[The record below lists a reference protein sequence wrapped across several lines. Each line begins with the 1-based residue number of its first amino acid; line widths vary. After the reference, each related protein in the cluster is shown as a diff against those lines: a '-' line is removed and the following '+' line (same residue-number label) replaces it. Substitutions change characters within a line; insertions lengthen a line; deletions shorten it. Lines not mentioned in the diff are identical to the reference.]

1 MNVIFRADANYNIGI
16 GHIMRCLSIADS
28 CSAKNYCVKFIIA
41 GHDAESLIKNRG
53 YEVEVLSSDYS
64 QMDDELN
71 LWSNT
76 NHPDI
81 IVIDSY
87 FVTSSYFLKVKKTY
101 KCPIVYIDD
110 LYSHPYPVDILI
122 NYNAYALEIDYD
134 RIYSDAGIECPQLI
148 LGPTFAPLRQM
159 FKGLQQKKQ
168 KETVENILIAAG
180 GSDEFHLALAFV
192 ETINNQNP
200 FNLTYHIL
208 LGALNQDKEEI
219 RAKVSNNKNIVL
231 HENVSD
237 MKTLIQS
244 MDIVI
249 SAAGST
255 LYEVCACG
263 VPLIT
268 YILADNQIPGA
279 QAFDKLGLALNIGDL
294 RDSKSKKDD
303 VLSVLRTD
311 AITIILNVIRDLSH
325 NFELRKKMALQMQK
339 TVDGFGAD
347 RIANAIL
354 DRTSKKR

>member
-1 MNVIFRADANYNIGI
+1 MNIIFRADANYNIGI

-28 CSAKNYCVKFIIA
+28 CRAKNFGVKFIIA
-41 GHDAESLIKNRG
+41 GHDAEFLIKNRG
-53 YEVEVLSSDYS
+53 YEVEVLSSDNRK
-64 QMDDELN
+64 MDNELN

-81 IVIDSY
+81 IFVDSY
-87 FVTSSYFLKVKKTY
+87 FVTPSYFLKVKEVY
-101 KCPIVYIDD
+101 KCLIVYIDD
-110 LYSHPYPVDILI
+110 LYLHPYPVDILI
-122 NYNAYALEIDYD
+122 NYNTYGLEIDYD
-134 RIYSDAGIECPQLI
+134 RIYLDAGIRCPQLI

-168 KETVENILIAAG
+168 KETVENILISAG

-192 ETINNQNP
+192 ETINNQNSLN
-200 FNLTYHIL
+200 FTYHIL

-219 RAKVSNNKNIVL
+219 RANACNKKNIVL

-244 MDIVI
+244 MDIAI

-303 VLSVLRTD
+303 VLSALRTD
-311 AITIILNVIRDLSH
+311 AITIMLNTIKIVS
-325 NFELRKKMALQMQK
+325 NNYELRKKMAIQMQK
-339 TVDGFGAD
+339 TIDGFGAD
-347 RIANAIL
+347 RIADALRKN
-354 DRTSKKR
+354 

>member
-1 MNVIFRADANYNIGI
+1 MNIIFRADANYNIGI

-28 CSAKNYCVKFIIA
+28 CSAKDFCVKFITA
-41 GHDAESLIKNRG
+41 GHDAEFLIKNRG
-53 YEVEVLSSDYS
+53 HEVEVLSSDYS

-122 NYNAYALEIDYD
+122 NYNAYGLELDYD
-134 RIYSDAGIECPQLI
+134 KLYSSAGVKCPQLI
-148 LGPTFAPLRQM
+148 LGPAFAPLRQM

-168 KETVENILIAAG
+168 KDKIEHILISTG
-180 GSDEFHLALAFV
+180 GSDEFHLALTFV
-192 ETINNQNP
+192 ETVLKQDSLNY
-200 FNLTYHIL
+200 TYHIL
-208 LGALNQDKEEI
+208 LGALNRDKQEI
-219 RAKVSNNKNIVL
+219 RAKISNNKDIVL

-244 MDIVI
+244 MDIVV

-255 LYEVCACG
+255 LYEICACG

-268 YILADNQIPGA
+268 YILAENQIPGA
-279 QAFDKLGLALNIGDL
+279 QAFDKLGLALNVGDIRDTTEKKNIISYAL
-294 RDSKSKKDD
+294 RA
-303 VLSVLRTD
+303 D
-311 AITIILNVIRDLSH
+311 AVTIILNTIRDLS
-325 NFELRKKMALQMQK
+325 NNIELRKKMAMQMQK

-347 RIANAIL
+347 RIADAL
-354 DRTSKKR
+354 DKN

>member
-16 GHIMRCLSIADS
+16 GHVMRCLSIADS
-28 CSAKNYCVKFIIA
+28 CRAKNFGVKFIIA
-41 GHDAESLIKNRG
+41 DHDAEFLIKNRG
-53 YEVEVLSSDYS
+53 YEVEVLSSDYCK
-64 QMDDELN
+64 MDGELD
-71 LWSNT
+71 LWSKI

-87 FVTSSYFLKVKKTY
+87 FATPSYFLKVKKLY
-101 KCPIVYIDD
+101 ECPTVYIDD
-110 LYSHPYPVDILI
+110 LYSRPYPVDILI
-122 NYNAYALEIDYD
+122 NYNAYGLDIDYD

-148 LGPTFAPLRQM
+148 LGSTFAPLRQM

-180 GSDEFHLALAFV
+180 GSDEFHLTSAFV
-192 ETINNQNP
+192 ETINNQNSLN
-200 FNLTYHIL
+200 FTYHIL

-244 MDIVI
+244 MDIVV

-255 LYEVCACG
+255 LYEICACG

-268 YILADNQIPGA
+268 YILAENQISGA
-279 QAFDKLGLALNIGDL
+279 QAFEKLNLAVNVGDI
-294 RDSKSKKDD
+294 RDITSTKANASN
-303 VLSVLRTD
+303 VLRTD
-311 AITIILNVIRDLSH
+311 AITIILNAISDLSN
-325 NFELRKKMALQMQK
+325 NFELRKKVSMQMQK
-339 TVDGFGAD
+339 AIDGFGAD
-347 RIANAIL
+347 RIVDAIL
-354 DRTSKKR
+354 DRTNKKH